1 MSVTADL
8 VAARK
13 VGGFTRVYPVGAVPA
28 TPQYPYVVIGYAP
41 NAPVVRTQDA
51 KGDPVRR
58 FTVQH
63 FGRVADAVEDQGAI
77 TIATF
82 DGRTVNGDVC
92 ELEVATLPDRDP
104 DDRGVLSTTH
114 TYRF

>member
-13 VGGFTRVYPVGAVPA
+13 VGGFTRVYPMGAVP
-28 TPQYPYVVIGYAP
+28 TGPTYPYVVIGYAP
-41 NAPVVRTQDA
+41 NAPVVRNMLGG
-51 KGDPVRR
+51 GDPVGR
-58 FTVQH
+58 FVVQH
-63 FGRVADAVEDQGAI
+63 FAKTADAVEDQAAI
-77 TIATF
+77 TFATF
-82 DGRTVNGDVC
+82 DGKAYGGNVITQ
-92 ELEVATLPDRDP
+92 EVATPTDRDP